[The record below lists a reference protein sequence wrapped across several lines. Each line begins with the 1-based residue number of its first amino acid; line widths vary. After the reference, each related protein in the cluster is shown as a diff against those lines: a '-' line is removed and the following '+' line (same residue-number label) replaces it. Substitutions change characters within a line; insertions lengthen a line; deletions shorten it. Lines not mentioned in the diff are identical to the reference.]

1 MKPNVLCAVEPNAEA
16 RKTLAT
22 AAAYAHSRGWTV
34 GVLHVV
40 KPLITVYGDLNF
52 TPLVEAGAGIDQTA
66 RSEALTHLQALAQE
80 VGIDPANV
88 QVRFGYPAD
97 EISRTAKDDD
107 VDLIVIGVH
116 NRSGLSRLLGST
128 TRAVMNATSCP
139 VLAIHPDQDNDHEV
153 SDKGNGKY
161 TNLLVAV
168 DTSKTMSE
176 VFAHASNFTGS
187 DTHAHVIS
195 VVVPVAAAMA
205 GMSPESF
212 SSRWPLKDIE
222 ADILKQVHCAI
233 SSAMVD
239 ASLNEYDL
247 EVRQGDPAEEVV
259 DYASSLNADL
269 IVIGSGRRNVLER
282 LFLGSTTHAILN
294 RTPCDV
300 YVGR

>member
-1 MKPNVLCAVEPNAEA
+1 
-16 RKTLAT
+16 
-22 AAAYAHSRGWTV
+22 
-34 GVLHVV
+34 LHVV

-52 TPLVEAGAGIDQTA
+52 TPLVETGAGIDQAA
-66 RSEALTHLQALAQE
+66 REEALTHLQALAQE

-88 QVRFGYPAD
+88 QVRLGYPAD
-97 EISRTAKDDD
+97 EISHTAKDDN

-139 VLAIHPDQDNDHEV
+139 VLAIHPAPDNDEKDNEKND
-153 SDKGNGKY
+153 SGKY
-161 TNLLVAV
+161 NNILVAV

-222 ADILKQVHCAI
+222 ADILKKVHCAI
-233 SSAMVD
+233 SSAMVE

-259 DYASSLNADL
+259 DYATSLNADL